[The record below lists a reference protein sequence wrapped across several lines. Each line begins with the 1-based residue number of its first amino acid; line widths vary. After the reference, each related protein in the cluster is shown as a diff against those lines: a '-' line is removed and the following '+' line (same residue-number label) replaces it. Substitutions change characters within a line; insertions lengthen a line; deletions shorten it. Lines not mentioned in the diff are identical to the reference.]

1 MTHQHAD
8 DQAPAHILVV
18 DDDPTNRYV
27 LATTL
32 ARGGHRVT
40 TAEDGT
46 RALELLRTAAELP
59 EIAIVDVRLPDMT
72 GFEVCERIKEN
83 PVTAAMPVI
92 NISAS
97 AISADDRTRGLYRGA
112 DAYLVEPIAPG
123 ELLATVTAT
132 LRYARARRRA
142 ELLADRLHLLNRA
155 TLAVYSATD
164 AHELIRATTQGA
176 ASVLRCDSAVFLHT
190 PQGDALVAH
199 TTTKRQGTASTADTQ
214 VHPVPAPEGR
224 DDAWTDTTDT
234 TGITDGLPDRVS
246 LPEPLGDP
254 AGRRVVVGRAKSD
267 RPPVV
272 ILVPAH
278 AVVLDDDHQLLHQLA
293 RASALALEALRSYSE
308 EHALA
313 LTLQRSFLPEN
324 LPRDARADLAVRYL
338 PASERAEIGGD
349 FYEAISTVNGLVVA
363 VGDVAGH
370 SLDAAMVMGQV
381 RHALRAY
388 ALEGHP
394 PHAILS
400 RLDHLLTSVEPGT
413 AVTLCVVLIEY
424 ASETLH
430 VANAGHLPPLL
441 RAPDG
446 TTVYV
451 EEHGPMLGLG
461 LPHPP
466 ALQVTAES
474 GSLLLLVTDGLIE
487 RRHID
492 LQRSLD
498 SLARVLAEA
507 PLPPEDVCDEL
518 LDRLPPDGSDDIA
531 IMAVRLNAPGETGAD
546 RPGPPGDR
554 LRG

>member
-1 MTHQHAD
+1 MTRQHSD
-8 DQAPAHILVV
+8 DQAPALILVV

-32 ARGGHRVT
+32 ERGGHRVT

-46 RALELLRTAAELP
+46 RALELLRTAGELP

-83 PVTAAMPVI
+83 PGTAAMPVI

-199 TTTKRQGTASTADTQ
+199 TTTQRQGPSSTAETR
-214 VHPVPAPEGR
+214 VHPVPAPDGR
-224 DDAWTDTTDT
+224 DDAWTDVTDSP
-234 TGITDGLPDRVS
+234 GDLPDRVS
-246 LPEPLGDP
+246 LPQPLSDP

-272 ILVPAH
+272 ILVPAS

-313 LTLQRSFLPEN
+313 LTLQRSFLPEK
-324 LPRDARADLAVRYL
+324 LPRTARAELAVRYL
-338 PASERAEIGGD
+338 PAGERAEIGGD

-394 PHAILS
+394 PDVILA
-400 RLDHLLTSVEPGT
+400 RLDHLLTSVEPST

-451 EEHGPMLGLG
+451 EEHGPMLGIG

-498 SLARVLAEA
+498 SLARVLARA

-531 IMAVRLNAPGETGAD
+531 IMAVHLNAPDAA
-546 RPGPPGDR
+546 RR
-554 LRG
+554 R

>member
-1 MTHQHAD
+1 MTQQHSD

-32 ARGGHRVT
+32 ERGGHRIT

-46 RALELLRTAAELP
+46 RALELLRTLEDLP

-72 GFEVCERIKEN
+72 GFEVCEHIKKT
-83 PVTAAMPVI
+83 PATAAMPVI

-132 LRYARARRRA
+132 LRYARARRHA
-142 ELLADRLHLLNRA
+142 ELLAERLHLLNRA

-164 AHELIRATTQGA
+164 ANELIRATAEGA
-176 ASVLRCDSAVFLHT
+176 ASVLRCDTAAFLHT

-199 TTTKRQGTASTADTQ
+199 TANGKGSPATAETR
-214 VHPVPAPEGR
+214 VHPVPAPEDR
-224 DDAWTDTTDT
+224 AEARSDAD
-234 TGITDGLPDRVS
+234 DGLPDPAC
-246 LPEPLGDP
+246 LPEPVRDP
-254 AGRRVVVGRAKSD
+254 ARRHTVVGQAKSD

-272 ILVPAH
+272 ILVPAD
-278 AVVLDDDHQLLHQLA
+278 AIALDDDDPLLHQLA

-324 LPRDARADLAVRYL
+324 LPRTTRADLAVRYL

-349 FYEAISTVNGLVVA
+349 FYEAISTSSGLVVA

-388 ALEGHP
+388 AIEGHP
-394 PHAILS
+394 PHVILS
-400 RLDHLLTSVEPGT
+400 HLDHLLTSVEPGT

-424 ASETLH
+424 ASDVLH
-430 VANAGHLPPLL
+430 IANAGHLPPLV

-446 TTVYV
+446 TAVYV

-466 ALQVTAES
+466 AHRVTAEP

-487 RRHID
+487 RRHIH
-492 LQRSLD
+492 LQQSLD
-498 SLARVLAEA
+498 SLADVLVQA
-507 PLPPEDVCDEL
+507 PRLPEDVCDDL

-531 IMAVRLNAPGETGAD
+531 IMAVHLNAPKPS
-546 RPGPPGDR
+546 RQ
-554 LRG
+554 L

>member
-1 MTHQHAD
+1 MTQQHSD
-8 DQAPAHILVV
+8 DQAPALILVV

-32 ARGGHRVT
+32 ERGGHRVT

-46 RALELLRTAAELP
+46 RALELLRTAGELP

-72 GFEVCERIKEN
+72 GFEVCEHIKEN
-83 PVTAAMPVI
+83 PATAAMPVI

-199 TTTKRQGTASTADTQ
+199 TTTQRQDPSSTAETQ
-214 VHPVPAPEGR
+214 VHPVPAPDGH
-224 DDAWTDTTDT
+224 DDAWTDLTDT
-234 TGITDGLPDRVS
+234 TGGLPDRVS
-246 LPEPLGDP
+246 LPQPLSDP
-254 AGRRVVVGRAKSD
+254 AGRRVVVGRAKPD

-272 ILVPAH
+272 ILVPAS

-313 LTLQRSFLPEN
+313 LTLQRSFLPEK
-324 LPRDARADLAVRYL
+324 LPRTARADLAVRYL
-338 PASERAEIGGD
+338 PAGERAEIGGD

-394 PHAILS
+394 PHVILS
-400 RLDHLLTSVEPGT
+400 RLDHLLTSVEPST

-498 SLARVLAEA
+498 SLARVLARA
-507 PLPPEDVCDEL
+507 PLSPEDVCDEL

-531 IMAVRLNAPGETGAD
+531 IMAVHLNAPEAA
-546 RPGPPGDR
+546 RQR
-554 LRG
+554 

>member
-1 MTHQHAD
+1 MTQQHSD
-8 DQAPAHILVV
+8 DQAPALILVV

-32 ARGGHRVT
+32 ERGGHRVT

-46 RALELLRTAAELP
+46 RALELLRTAGELP

-72 GFEVCERIKEN
+72 GFEVCEHIKEN
-83 PVTAAMPVI
+83 PATAAMPVI

-199 TTTKRQGTASTADTQ
+199 TTTQRQGPSSTAETQ
-214 VHPVPAPEGR
+214 VHPVPAPDGH
-224 DDAWTDTTDT
+224 DDAWTDLTDT
-234 TGITDGLPDRVS
+234 TGGLPDRVS
-246 LPEPLGDP
+246 LPQPLGDP
-254 AGRRVVVGRAKSD
+254 AGRRVVVGRAKPD

-272 ILVPAH
+272 ILVPAS

-313 LTLQRSFLPEN
+313 LTLQRSFLPEK
-324 LPRDARADLAVRYL
+324 LPRTARADLAVRYL
-338 PASERAEIGGD
+338 PAGERAEIGGD

-394 PHAILS
+394 PHVILS
-400 RLDHLLTSVEPGT
+400 RLDHLLTSVEPST

-498 SLARVLAEA
+498 SLARVLARA
-507 PLPPEDVCDEL
+507 PLPPEEVCDEL

-531 IMAVRLNAPGETGAD
+531 IMAVHLNAPQG
-546 RPGPPGDR
+546 
-554 LRG
+554 